1 MLSLSL
7 ALHKCAKNTSINLW
21 NAYYFDFF
29 SYAYSFLRSFLRNI
43 LDASYFRTGYGENL
57 ISRRHKLL
65 KLLHKSY
72 LISYNELMDISMT
85 INYKTINKEKQYATK
100 NAIILKKIYLDF
112 PVFHH
117 LCIFSWVVV
126 TINRKLVAVQQSE
139 FTNNVSFFQNLPTQ
153 HFFLW
158 NICIELS
165 YPCCIL
171 LRLHKKS
178 YHCTEKRKIV
188 LEILP
193 YSPLNV
199 KH

>member
-85 INYKTINKEKQYATK
+85 IRLYELQNYQ
-100 NAIILKKIYLDF
+100 
-112 PVFHH
+112 
-117 LCIFSWVVV
+117 
-126 TINRKLVAVQQSE
+126 
-139 FTNNVSFFQNLPTQ
+139 
-153 HFFLW
+153 
-158 NICIELS
+158 
-165 YPCCIL
+165 
-171 LRLHKKS
+171 
-178 YHCTEKRKIV
+178 
-188 LEILP
+188 
-193 YSPLNV
+193 
-199 KH
+199 

>member
-85 INYKTINKEKQYATK
+85 IIRISK
-100 NAIILKKIYLDF
+100 L
-112 PVFHH
+112 
-117 LCIFSWVVV
+117 S
-126 TINRKLVAVQQSE
+126 INRKNMQQTMSL
-139 FTNNVSFFQNLPTQ
+139 FLKNLLGFPCITSFMYFFVSCSDNKPKTCGSAAIRVYQ
-153 HFFLW
+153 
-158 NICIELS
+158 
-165 YPCCIL
+165 
-171 LRLHKKS
+171 
-178 YHCTEKRKIV
+178 
-188 LEILP
+188 
-193 YSPLNV
+193 
-199 KH
+199 